1 MLRTLTITVLGL
13 SIAALGPMAVFS
25 GPDMW
30 KTVKDKVSGLTATT
44 KAKPNPDVTV
54 SAAQTLA
61 KPFPAGPPEL
71 ALEGSATRELADVLR
86 FNISPGWVTQSWPRV
101 STGLAHLQMQG
112 YRVPLVTGTGEGDLA
127 GSLTYYFGPH
137 QKLQRISFQGSTGN
151 ANKLVKFLTTK
162 CHFTRRITNDAA
174 LFLYEVPD
182 ATGRVRSQLAIRS
195 AQVLRSGQPLQRFDI
210 SLVIERPE

>member
-1 MLRTLTITVLGL
+1 MLRTMTITALGL
-13 SIAALGPMAVFS
+13 GIAALGPMAIFS

-30 KTVKDKVSGLTATT
+30 ATVKDKVSGLAATST
-44 KAKPNPDVTV
+44 TEPKPETTV
-54 SAAQTLA
+54 SAS
-61 KPFPAGPPEL
+61 PPEL
-71 ALEGSATRELADVLR
+71 ALEGSPSRDLADVLR
-86 FNISPGWVTQSWPRV
+86 FNITPGWVTQSWPRV

-127 GSLTYYFGPH
+127 GSLTYYFGPR

-151 ANKLVKFLTTK
+151 ANKLVKFLTTEY
-162 CHFTRRITNDAA
+162 HFTRRITNDAA

-182 ATGRVRSQLAIRS
+182 ATGKVVSQLEIRS
-195 AQVLRSGQPLQRFDI
+195 AQVVRSDQPLQRFDI